1 MLDDRTSCDFNEI
14 KFVKPDEYRV
24 ANCGVIYTVL
34 GTCIAVLLWDKKN
47 HIGGLAHYRIGKKP
61 LNKGSY
67 ISGEELLERMYEEM
81 IKAGADSSFITA
93 NLIGGMDTGRE
104 IASKIVDDNIET
116 ALKFLSKN
124 GIELK
129 NRKTGFNF
137 PLRIRF
143 YLEDGRVTI
152 QKIEYGEEKE

>member
-1 MLDDRTSCDFNEI
+1 
-14 KFVKPDEYRV
+14 
-24 ANCGVIYTVL
+24 
-34 GTCIAVLLWDKKN
+34 
-47 HIGGLAHYRIGKKP
+47 
-61 LNKGSY
+61 
-67 ISGEELLERMYEEM
+67 M
-81 IKAGADSSFITA
+81 IKSGADSSFITA

-116 ALKFLSKN
+116 ALKFLLKN
-124 GIELK
+124 RIELK
-129 NRKTGFNF
+129 NRKTGFNL